1 MMTGTM
7 KRWTGRMLSQG
18 SVVVA
23 PFVYTDYTAVRMRPA
38 LVINTRASI
47 EERGDVILMAISS
60 RPPVGRFEV
69 PLRNWKDAGLRFK
82 SKVVTSKIITVNAML
97 VQEIGALSPEDLNV
111 VKTTL
116 LSLFDL
122 RLQ

>member
-1 MMTGTM
+1 
-7 KRWTGRMLSQG
+7 MLSQG

-23 PFVYTDYTAVRMRPA
+23 PFVYTDYTDAKMRPA

-60 RPPVGRFEV
+60 RPPSGRFEV
-69 PLRNWKDAGLRFK
+69 PIQNWKEAGLKFK
-82 SKVVTSKIITVNAML
+82 SKVATSKIITLSTRL
-97 VQEIGALSPEDLNV
+97 VQEIGALSPEDLNA

-122 RLQ
+122 RFASELK